1 MITLTNQKNP
11 LMNIHINGQAYAL
24 EREVSITVSA
34 ALTLHFIE
42 PQQSTFAVALNGDF
56 IAKEDYHK
64 TLVKNGDSIDVLL
77 PIQGG

>member
-1 MITLTNQKNP
+1 
-11 LMNIHINGQAYAL
+11 MNIHINGKAYPL
-24 EREVSITVSA
+24 PHENHISVSS

-56 IAKEDYHK
+56 VGKTDYG
-64 TLVKNGDSIDVLL
+64 TTIVKNGDSLDVLQ

>member
-1 MITLTNQKNP
+1 
-11 LMNIHINGQAYAL
+11 MNIHINGKVYSL
-24 EREVSITVSA
+24 PHEVNITVSA

-56 IAKEDYHK
+56 VGKTDYD
-64 TLVKNGDSIDVLL
+64 TTIVSNGDSIDVLQ